1 MSSKKQFMDEVFRSV
16 EINSLIE
23 RRKCRATG
31 KVRFNSKG
39 EAGFF
44 IQWLKWRYKKWLR
57 GKNRRKHRY
66 GSGEGKPKQRY
77 AYGCIHCG
85 GFHITKEHPHE
96 YSRKKEKYEQ
106 KYPE

>member
-1 MSSKKQFMDEVFRSV
+1 MSSKKQFIDEVFTTF

-44 IQWLKWRYKKWLR
+44 IHWLKWRYKKWLR
-57 GKNRRKHRY
+57 GKNRRKR
-66 GSGEGKPKQRY
+66 SGEGKPKQRY
-77 AYGCIHCG
+77 VYHCIHCG
-85 GFHITKEHPHE
+85 GYHITKENPHD
-96 YSRKKEKYEQ
+96 YKRKKEKYEQ
-106 KYPE
+106 KYDE